1 MQLSRILSLSY
12 ECHWTTENDLVFGF
26 VIEKRPDLILMD
38 YLMPGESGV
47 DICRKLRENKV
58 TRHIPIIFVSGV
70 ATIEEKIRAFE
81 CGASDFILRP
91 FHIQELILRVRAR
104 LSKKPPDPATEIV
117 VGNLR
122 IHPLSRRVYING
134 KEVFLTQRQFDIL
147 RVLAREKNQL
157 VTRLSCMLE
166 VWGSADLASR
176 KVDSH
181 ISHLK
186 SKIKDFDGRIVSTPG
201 VGYCLE
207 IST

>member
-12 ECHWTTENDLVFGF
+12 ECHWITKNDLVFGF
-26 VIEKRPDLILMD
+26 VIAKSPDLILMD

-81 CGASDFILRP
+81 CGASDFIMRP

-147 RVLAREKNQL
+147 RVLAREKNKL
-157 VTRLSCMLE
+157 VTRHSCMQE

-201 VGYCLE
+201 IGYCLE
-207 IST
+207 SST